1 MKMKWAL
8 ENVMSRNAC
17 FVSQLVG
24 IICSLVLFTG
34 CVSIYVDEVSPSD
47 NSDVEKAKG
56 GRLSGMWRVAVDGC
70 EFPFSSS
77 EMVKVLRGRLVDA
90 NSPCGLTD
98 ELGLQVNISCE
109 KSVDET
115 GVIVGCFTLLI
126 LPAWETTTYDFKIEI
141 IGSSTEKRHCELKA
155 EETLCLSW
163 LPWSYLPVLWHQKGR
178 ITFEEGDAKH
188 KPAWRWIEERIAD
201 EIVRQLDEDFYMT
214 ARYGREEFERMK
226 RQNEE
231 DLKVLS
237 KTKQLECE
245 RKERA
250 VEDARIER
258 LRKFALAEAPVIWET
273 YQSFSD
279 EVKSQKN
286 RISHLEQTLKDFD
299 RNPEQD
305 ADYKALK
312 GVSEEMQST
321 LKSLRHRLEEAY
333 LAYRKFQTT
342 PGEKGSGEMVRKI
355 LRDGVQEAES
365 AKARFDEMRKS
376 K

>member
-8 ENVMSRNAC
+8 ENVMSRNGC
-17 FVSQLVG
+17 FASQIVG
-24 IICSLVLFTG
+24 IICSLVLFAG
-34 CVSIYVDEVSPSD
+34 CASIYVDVVAPSD

-56 GRLSGMWRVAVDGC
+56 DQLSGMWRVAVDGC

-77 EMVKVLRGRLVDA
+77 EMAKMLSGRLVDA
-90 NSPCGLTD
+90 NLRCGFTD
-98 ELGLQVNISCE
+98 ELGLQVNVSCE

-115 GVIVGCFTLLI
+115 GVIVGCFTLLM

-141 IGSSTEKRHCELKA
+141 IGSSTEKRYCELKA

-178 ITFEEGDAKH
+178 ITFEEGDALH

-201 EIVRQLDEDFYMT
+201 EIVKQLDKDFYMT
-214 ARYGREEFERMK
+214 ARYGRDEFERMK
-226 RQNEE
+226 NQNEE
-231 DLKVLS
+231 YMNALS
-237 KTKQLECE
+237 KAKQLERE
-245 RKERA
+245 QKERA
-250 VEDARIER
+250 VEDARVER
-258 LRKFALAEAPVIWET
+258 LRKFAMAEAPVIWET

-279 EVKSQKN
+279 EVKSQDE
-286 RISHLEQTLKDFD
+286 RIAHLEQTLQDFG
-299 RNPEQD
+299 RNPEHD

-321 LKSLRHRLEEAY
+321 LKSLRNRLEEAY
-333 LAYRKFQTT
+333 FAYRKFQTT
-342 PGEKGSGEMVRKI
+342 PGEKGSGEIVQKI